1 MTTTYK
7 ANWKAVFRSLG
18 WLAVFCLPALT
29 VVALLLMIP
38 TSLSGGLF
46 FLIGIPLLLIGFGF
60 LFCLFLLVTA
70 LSHRITISQDG
81 IAYHRWPLKTIRAR
95 WDEVEKIKRR
105 RFLYRGKATLLVRR
119 KKPGYE
125 FKLGPWMLGSA
136 AYDNV
141 PLSDFSGWKDGHILE
156 EMKVHQ
162 PQLSVDPPSKNDQVP
177 VVDDRGQLSRR

>member
-38 TSLSGGLF
+38 TSMSGGLF

-81 IAYHRWPLKTIRAR
+81 IAYHRWPLKTIQGS
-95 WDEVEKIKRR
+95 WGEVEKIIRGN
-105 RFLYRGKATLLVRR
+105 LLNRGKATLLVRR

-141 PLSDFSGWKDGHILE
+141 PLSDFSGWKDGNMIVDIKKHAPHSLIESSPAVGMDARLE
-156 EMKVHQ
+156 
-162 PQLSVDPPSKNDQVP
+162 
-177 VVDDRGQLSRR
+177 